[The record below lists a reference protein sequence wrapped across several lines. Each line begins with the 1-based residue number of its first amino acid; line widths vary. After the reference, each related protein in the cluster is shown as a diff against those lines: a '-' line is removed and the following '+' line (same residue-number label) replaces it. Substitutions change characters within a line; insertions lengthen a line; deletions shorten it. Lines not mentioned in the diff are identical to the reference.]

1 VRRCLLLFDAPD
13 GGVPEHV
20 MLLSLGLPERG
31 WEPWLVGPES
41 ASSYRLL
48 RRTGVPITTLPF
60 RAGYRHPVDD
70 GRVVA
75 KLVGLMRRRRFDL
88 VNTHSPKAGVIGR
101 LVALACGVPTVS
113 TAHGFAFDPRTRRW
127 PGRAVSLRIE
137 RLLAPRTDALI
148 CVSEAMRRLAL
159 EYELT
164 APHGLLTV
172 HNGTPSHDPALE
184 PDPELAKFATEGPLA
199 GCIMAL
205 RPGKARNGVRV
216 FLEAGRHVL
225 ACLPGARLAVIGN
238 GVLRAELERY
248 ARALGHD
255 RRLRFFDY
263 RPPSA
268 RALRS
273 LDLFVLSTPFEAFPI
288 APLEAMACGVPQ
300 VATDVGG
307 TAEAVA
313 EGETG
318 LLCPP
323 NDPPRLAERIVRLL
337 SDPDLR
343 VRMSVASRERHRRLF
358 TVDRMLDETA
368 SVFDRVADGGP
379 LRQPTAGLPHRATA
393 QPGSPRPVRAMK
405 TGGGDGGWGG
415 REWNKR

>member
-1 VRRCLLLFDAPD
+1 MRRCLLLFDAPD

-20 MLLSLGLPERG
+20 MRLALGLPERG
-31 WEPWLVGPES
+31 WAPWLVGPES
-41 ASSYRLL
+41 ASTYQVL
-48 RRTGVPITTLPF
+48 RRTAVPITTLPF
-60 RAGYRHPVDD
+60 RAGYCHPVDD

-113 TAHGFAFDPRTRRW
+113 TAHGFSFDPGIRGW

-137 RLLAPRTDALI
+137 RLLAPRTNALI
-148 CVSEAMRRLAL
+148 CVSEAVRRLAL
-159 EYELT
+159 EHELT
-164 APHGLLTV
+164 ASDALLTV

-199 GCIMAL
+199 GCITAL
-205 RPGKARNGVRV
+205 RPGKGEKGVQV

-225 ACLPGARLAVIGN
+225 ARLPEARLAVIGN

-255 RRLRFFDY
+255 RRVRFFDY

-273 LDLFVLSTPFEAFPI
+273 LDVFVLSTPWEAFAI

-307 TAEAVA
+307 TAEAVG

-343 VRMSVASRERHRRLF
+343 GRMSVASRKRHRRLF
-358 TVDRMLDETA
+358 TVDRMLDETVA
-368 SVFDRVADGGP
+368 VFDRVADGGP
-379 LRQPTAGLPHRATA
+379 PRPPTAGFATPCHGA
-393 QPGSPRPVRAMK
+393 AGDLSSPAEAMK
-405 TGGGDGGWGG
+405 GGGP
-415 REWNKR
+415 